1 MNHFRVPL
9 SLSEARRH
17 ITMNLSILEM
27 LKGNTD
33 PGDISRL
40 RQLWVAPYEDLIRD
54 LEAPDSPAALK
65 DPHDP

>member
-17 ITMNLSILEM
+17 IKMNLSILEM

-54 LEAPDSPAALK
+54 LEAPDSPAAVK
-65 DPHDP
+65 DPRDP